1 MKYLSDHPTA
11 RRPIR
16 AWCSFVF
23 VALALCAGFAVPSS
37 GAAGGGETVGTLPN
51 TGGRGSGLDISR
63 PFRDPSPAMFLQGP
77 IQQINGMLLG
87 WNGRAIITEEIL
99 DPSTQIVRLTFHGD
113 FRLDL
118 DRLAFE
124 QGTVAIG
131 WTAPQTIGSV
141 RATMLLGGRTLDT
154 GLVSDRTVILP
165 VFQMDASGGLD
176 VAPLAIVTNDRQGLH
191 ASLDIVAHGD
201 ELILT
206 QTH

>member
-1 MKYLSDHPTA
+1 MNYLSNHPME

-16 AWCSFVF
+16 AWSSLMLA
-23 VALALCAGFAVPSS
+23 ALVLCAGFAVPSS
-37 GAAGGGETVGTLPN
+37 GSAGGGETVGTLPN

-63 PFRDPSPAMFLQGP
+63 PFRDPSPAMFLQGSM
-77 IQQINGMLLG
+77 QQINGMLLG

-99 DPSTQIVRLTFHGD
+99 DPSTQFVRLTFHGD

-118 DRLAFE
+118 DRPAFE

-131 WTAPQTIGSV
+131 WTAPQTLGSV

-154 GLVSDRTVILP
+154 GLVSERNVILP
-165 VFQMDASGGLD
+165 VNLMDASGGLD
-176 VAPLAIVTNDRQGLH
+176 VAPLAIVTNGRRGLH
-191 ASLDIVAHGD
+191 ASLDITAHGE

-206 QTH
+206 QSH